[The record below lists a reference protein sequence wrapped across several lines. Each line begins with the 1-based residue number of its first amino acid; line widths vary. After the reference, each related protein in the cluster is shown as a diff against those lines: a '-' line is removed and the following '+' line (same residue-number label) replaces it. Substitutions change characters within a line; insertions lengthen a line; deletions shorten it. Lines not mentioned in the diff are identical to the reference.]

1 MKSIATEKAK
11 HLRSFDLSCALHVLQ
26 RLFPG
31 SQIEQLSKLD
41 KGLSNHNF
49 YFKLD
54 AKPCLLKAFN
64 GAVPVTALN
73 AQNALAQQQVSQAIL
88 CLDRV
93 DNVAVLEFLTAV
105 QAPIC
110 LEEQI
115 PKLLSG
121 IHNLSVE
128 KSTQLN
134 LKGAIL
140 EASSLLEQT
149 WLGEYLIDELSALP
163 SDICFC
169 HNDLVQDNVLNTP
182 HGVRMLDFEYAQY
195 NDSFFDLAAICC
207 SYQLNEKQRQAL
219 LERYFFYRRSPNPDN
234 SIYKLDVFRG
244 IYLLVSIAWYK
255 QKNINTEME
264 MLEKQFKPWCRQHN
278 LVYAS

>member
-1 MKSIATEKAK
+1 M
-11 HLRSFDLSCALHVLQ
+11 RSFDISCALQVLQ

-31 SQIEQLSKLD
+31 SLIEQVSKLD

-49 YFKLD
+49 YFELD
-54 AKPCLLKAFN
+54 AQPCLLKAFN
-64 GAVPVTALN
+64 GVVPATALN
-73 AQNALAQQQVSQAIL
+73 AQNTLAQQQISQAIL
-88 CLDRV
+88 CLDKV

-105 QAPIC
+105 EAPIC

-121 IHNLSVE
+121 IHSLSVE
-128 KSTQLN
+128 KSSLLN
-134 LKGAIL
+134 LKVAIL
-140 EASSLLEQT
+140 EAASFLQHT
-149 WLGEYLIDELSALP
+149 RLGEYLIGELSVLP
-163 SDICFC
+163 PDICFC
-169 HNDLVQDNVLNTP
+169 HNDLVQGNVLNTP
-182 HGVRMLDFEYAQY
+182 SGARIIDFEYAQY
-195 NDSFFDLAAICC
+195 NDCFFDLAAICC

-219 LERYFFYRRSPNPDN
+219 LERYFFYRRSLKPDHA
-234 SIYKLDVFRG
+234 IRKLDMFRG

-264 MLEKQFKPWCRQHN
+264 ILDKQFKSWCRQRN